1 MDRSTPLQRVPGA
14 ITGLMEGRLCEAPA
28 ALTGAASA
36 VRWGWMSHQGSR
48 KVPGFRL
55 YAMISVKCRPE
66 KRTLPWQSDPP
77 LFSDRSSGRAAAA
90 MGSAGVVHRPVV
102 PVQCIEMYRSSQ
114 GDYVKVYS
122 DHHNW

>member
-1 MDRSTPLQRVPGA
+1 MARAHMVWGTKEEKARMGTDYCYYRVV
-14 ITGLMEGRLCEAPA
+14 T
-28 ALTGAASA
+28 A
-36 VRWGWMSHQGSR
+36 VNAGGWMSHQGSR

-55 YAMISVKCRPE
+55 HAMISVKCRPE